1 MSVGQVL
8 LAATPALPAVGAAVV
23 ALLPAAADR
32 GARVVGTIFAAVTFL
47 ASLLLYADRHAPSGS
62 PVPGSAPSGPVRP
75 WHELDLAWVPGLDL
89 RFHLGVDGL
98 SYPLV
103 VLTALLT
110 LLCCGYTLWHVPGTP
125 REGFA
130 ASGAG
135 RGRTLVALLLVVE
148 VGILGTFL
156 ALDLVLF
163 FVFFEI
169 VLLPMYA
176 VIAGW
181 GGTAEPAEADPEPG
195 RTPGPAPADARRS
208 TPQQAAARKF
218 ALYTLFGSVLL
229 LVGVLTVVTA
239 AGTADIVAL
248 TGGAGLGR
256 GTQLTAFTLLALAF
270 AVKSPLW
277 PLHSWLPDA
286 HTQAPTVGSVILAG
300 VLLKMGTYGLIRV
313 AVGVA
318 PEGARWAAPVLGVLA
333 VAAIVVGSLVCLAQ
347 DELKRLIAYSS
358 VGHMGFV
365 LLGIATLTATGIQ
378 AALIGNI
385 AHGVITGL
393 LFFLA
398 GAVKDRTHTG
408 ALAELGGLRETAP
421 RLAGLLGFAAVA
433 SLGLPGLAGFWGEA
447 FAVVAALE
455 RGGAFWTVLG
465 VLAATGGALTAAYL
479 LRLLRRVTHGRP
491 APRVARLTPELAGAE
506 LAAWSPLVLLALA
519 IGLVPA
525 LVLGIAGEPVRS
537 LLEALP

>member
-1 MSVGQVL
+1 MMLGEVL
-8 LAATPALPAVGAAVV
+8 LVAALVVPALGAAGVAVVPRDRAARLLGTAAAGLTLVVTV
-23 ALLPAAADR
+23 ALVIGDRLWTGYGPPPA
-32 GARVVGTIFAAVTFL
+32 
-47 ASLLLYADRHAPSGS
+47 
-62 PVPGSAPSGPVRP
+62 VRP
-75 WHELDLAWVPGLDL
+75 WHQLDVAWVPGLDL
-89 RFHLGVDGL
+89 RFHLGVDGI

-110 LLCCGYTLWHVPGTP
+110 LLCCAYTVWRVPAG
-125 REGFA
+125 GG
-130 ASGAG
+130 SGRA
-135 RGRTLVALLLVVE
+135 LVALLLVVE

-163 FVFFEI
+163 FCFFEV

-176 VIAGW
+176 IIAGW
-181 GGTAEPAEADPEPG
+181 GGAD
-195 RTPGPAPADARRS
+195 RRR
-208 TPQQAAARKF
+208 AARKF
-218 ALYTLFGSVLL
+218 ALYTLLGSVLL
-229 LVGVLTVVTA
+229 LVGVYVVVAA
-239 AGTADIVAL
+239 AGTADLVAL
-248 TGGAGLGR
+248 TGGAGLSR
-256 GTQLTAFTLLALAF
+256 GTQLAAFTLLGLAF

-286 HTQAPTVGSVILAG
+286 HTQAPTVGSVVLAG

-318 PEGARWAAPVLGVLA
+318 PEGARWAAPALGVLA
-333 VAAIVVGSLVCLAQ
+333 VAAILIGSLVCLAQ
-347 DELKRLIAYSS
+347 TELKRLIAYSS

-365 LLGIATLTATGIQ
+365 LLGVATLTATGIQ

-398 GAVKDRTHTG
+398 GAIKDRAGTG

-447 FAVVAALE
+447 FAVVAAIE
-455 RGGAFWTVLG
+455 RGGAFWATLAVLG
-465 VLAATGGALTAAYL
+465 AIGGALTAAYL
-479 LRLLRRVTHGRP
+479 LRLLRRVSHGRP
-491 APRVARLTPELAGAE
+491 GPALSPATGASTPGLAAAE
-506 LAAWSPLVLLALA
+506 LTAWAPLVLLALA
-519 IGLVPA
+519 VGLAPT
-525 LVLGIAGEPVRS
+525 LVLGAAADPVTA
-537 LLEALP
+537 LLEAVR

>member
-1 MSVGQVL
+1 MTAGQVAIVAVL
-8 LAATPALPAVGAAVV
+8 ALPALGAAAVV
-23 ALLPAAADR
+23 AIPRDR
-32 GARVVGTIFAAVTFL
+32 LARLVGAGFAALTLL
-47 ASLLLYADRHAPSGS
+47 AALLLGAGGAWFTYASSPS
-62 PVPGSAPSGPVRP
+62 AVRP
-75 WHELDLAWVPGLDL
+75 WHAVDWPWVPGLDL
-89 RFHLGVDGL
+89 RFHLGVDGI

-110 LLCCGYTLWHVPGTP
+110 LLCCGYTLWNVPPG
-125 REGFA
+125 G
-130 ASGAG
+130 SGRA
-135 RGRTLVALLLVVE
+135 LVALLLVIE

-163 FVFFEI
+163 FVFFEV

-181 GGTAEPAEADPEPG
+181 GGDG
-195 RTPGPAPADARRS
+195 RRH
-208 TPQQAAARKF
+208 AANKF
-218 ALYTLFGSVLL
+218 VLYTLFGSVLL
-229 LVGVLTVVTA
+229 LVGVFTVVA
-239 AGTADIVAL
+239 PAGTADLVQL
-248 TGGAGLGR
+248 TGGANLSR
-256 GTQLTAFTLLALAF
+256 TTQLVAFVLLAVAF

-277 PLHSWLPDA
+277 PLHTWLPDA

-318 PEGARWAAPVLGVLA
+318 PEGARWAATVLGVLA
-333 VAAIVVGSLVCLAQ
+333 VAAIIVGSLVCLAQ

-385 AHGVITGL
+385 AHGLITGL

-398 GAVKDRTHTG
+398 GAIKDRAHTG
-408 ALAELGGLRETAP
+408 ELADLGGLREVSP
-421 RLAGLLGFAAVA
+421 RLAGVLGFAAIA

-447 FAVVAALE
+447 FAVIAAIEVGGPLWSTLGVVAAI
-455 RGGAFWTVLG
+455 GA
-465 VLAATGGALTAAYL
+465 ALTAAYF
-479 LRLLRRVTHGRP
+479 LRLLRQVTHGPASPAVATVRP
-491 APRVARLTPELAGAE
+491 G
-506 LAAWSPLVLLALA
+506 LAAAEVTAWAPLVVLALVV
-519 IGLVPA
+519 GLLPA
-525 LVLGIAGEPVRS
+525 VVLGLSDASVT
-537 LLEALP
+537 ALTGVLP

>member
-1 MSVGQVL
+1 MRFGQFLLVAVL
-8 LAATPALPAVGAAVV
+8 AVPVLGAVAVAAIRP
-23 ALLPAAADR
+23 DR
-32 GARVVGTIFAAVTFL
+32 VARVVGTVAAALTLLGTLPL
-47 ASLLLYADRHAPSGS
+47 AGGDHGWFGY
-62 PVPGSAPSGPVRP
+62 GPRPAVQP
-75 WHELDLAWVPGLDL
+75 WHQLDLPWVPGLDL
-89 RFHLGVDGL
+89 RFHLGVDGI
-98 SYPLV
+98 SWPLV

-110 LLCCGYTLWHVPGTP
+110 LLCCGYTLWRVPDG
-125 REGFA
+125 G
-130 ASGAG
+130 SGRA
-135 RGRTLVALLLVVE
+135 LVALLLVVE

-163 FVFFEI
+163 FLFFEV

-176 VIAGW
+176 IIAGW
-181 GGTAEPAEADPEPG
+181 GGD
-195 RTPGPAPADARRS
+195 DRRR
-208 TPQQAAARKF
+208 AARKF

-229 LVGVLTVVTA
+229 LVGVYVVVAA
-239 AGTADIVAL
+239 AGTADLVNL
-248 TGGAGLGR
+248 TGGAGLSR
-256 GTQLTAFTLLALAF
+256 GTQLAAFTLLALAF

-333 VAAIVVGSLVCLAQ
+333 VAAILVGSLVCLAQ

-365 LLGIATLTATGIQ
+365 LLGVATLTATGIQ

-408 ALAELGGLRETAP
+408 ALAELSGLRETAP

-447 FAVVAALE
+447 FAVVAAVR
-455 RGGAFWTVLG
+455 RGGGLWTTLA
-465 VLAATGGALTAAYL
+465 VLAAIGGALTAAYF
-479 LRLLRRVTHGRP
+479 LRLLRQVTHGRP
-491 APRVARLTPELAGAE
+491 SPAVGRLAPGLAGAE
-506 LAAWSPLVLLALA
+506 LTAWAPLVLLALA
-519 IGLVPA
+519 VGLAPA
-525 LVLGIAGEPVRS
+525 LVLGYASGPVD
-537 LLEALP
+537 ALVGVLR

>member
-1 MSVGQVL
+1 MTLGGTGLVAT
-8 LAATPALPAVGAAVV
+8 LAVPAVGAAVLAV
-23 ALLPAAADR
+23 LPGRFDRAARIA
-32 GARVVGTIFAAVTFL
+32 GTAFAAVTLVL
-47 ASLLLYADRHAPSGS
+47 AVLLVLGATDSWAVYDAS
-62 PVPGSAPSGPVRP
+62 PVAAPGTEAPAVWP
-75 WHELDLAWVPGLDL
+75 WHQVDLAWVPGLDL
-89 RFHLGVDGL
+89 RFQLGVDGI

-110 LLCCGYTLWHVPGTP
+110 LLCCAYTWWRVPAP
-125 REGFA
+125 
-130 ASGAG
+130 G
-135 RGRTLVALLLVVE
+135 RGRSLVALLLVVE

-163 FVFFEI
+163 FLFFEV

-176 VIAGW
+176 IIAVW
-181 GGTAEPAEADPEPG
+181 GGEG
-195 RTPGPAPADARRS
+195 R
-208 TPQQAAARKF
+208 QHAARKF

-229 LVGVLTVVTA
+229 LVGVFTVVTA
-239 AGTADIVAL
+239 AGTADLTEL
-248 TGGAGLGR
+248 TGGTGLSR
-256 GTQLTAFTLLALAF
+256 GTQIGAFVLLAIAF

-286 HTQAPTVGSVILAG
+286 HTAAPTVGSVILAG

-318 PEGARWAAPVLGVLA
+318 PEGARAAAGVLGVLA
-333 VAAIVVGSLVCLAQ
+333 VAAIIVGSLVCLAQ
-347 DELKRLIAYSS
+347 SELKRLIAYSS

-365 LLGIATLTATGIQ
+365 LLGIATLTATGLQ

-398 GAVKDRTHTG
+398 GAVKDRAHTG
-408 ALAELGGLRETAP
+408 ALAELGGLRESTP

-447 FAVVAALE
+447 FAVVAAW
-455 RGGAFWTVLG
+455 RVGGPLWTTLA
-465 VLAATGGALTAAYL
+465 VLAALGGALTAAYL
-479 LRLLRRVTHGRP
+479 LRLLRRVTHGP
-491 APRVARLTPELAGAE
+491 ASPRVLTLTPGLAGAE
-506 LAAWSPLVLLALA
+506 LAAWGPLVLLALVL
-519 IGLVPA
+519 GLAPT
-525 LVLGIAGEPVRS
+525 LVLGYAEVPVEA
-537 LLEALP
+537 LLEAIR